1 MAAAVAESLGTTPQ
15 QSVCASGR
23 SAAATAS
30 NGNGN
35 GNGVACDAAAVGEKA
50 LASIEFAHALDDSE
64 SDDSDDSDN

>member
-30 NGNGN
+30 NGN